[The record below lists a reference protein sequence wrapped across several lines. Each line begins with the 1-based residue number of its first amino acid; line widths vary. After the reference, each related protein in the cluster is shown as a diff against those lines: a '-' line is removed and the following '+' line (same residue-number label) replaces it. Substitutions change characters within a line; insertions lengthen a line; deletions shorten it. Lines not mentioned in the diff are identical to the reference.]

1 MVASRSEIDEP
12 AQNSYQPIPNISLLP
27 APMMS

>member
-1 MVASRSEIDEP
+1 MVPSGSDIGEP
-12 AQNSYQPIPNISLLP
+12 AQNSCQPIQNISLLP